1 VGSICDIETVKR
13 DDALIILVSGEI
25 DLSTGFHL
33 DAALTR
39 AEADSTTLIVV
50 DLERVTFMD
59 ATGLGILVRHSSPDA
74 GDSRVRL
81 TPGPPQVRRLFELSG
96 MRSHLPFQSLR

>member
-1 VGSICDIETVKR
+1 MSSICEIETVKR

-25 DLSTGFHL
+25 DLSTGFQL
-33 DAALTR
+33 DTALTR
-39 AEADSTTLIVV
+39 AEGEAATLIVV

-59 ATGLGILVRHSSPDA
+59 ATGLGILVRHSTSGA

-81 TPGPPQVRRLFELSG
+81 TPGPPQVQRLFELSG
-96 MRSHLPFQSLR
+96 MRSHLPFHSLR

>member
-1 VGSICDIETVKR
+1 VGSICEIETVKR

-25 DLSTGFHL
+25 DLSTGSDL

-39 AEADSTTLIVV
+39 AEAGTATLIVV

-59 ATGLGILVRHSSPDA
+59 ATGLGILVRHSTSA
-74 GDSRVRL
+74 ARDSRVRL

-96 MRSHLPFQSLR
+96 VRSHLPFRSPS